1 MAILLNDNVQIYAPK
16 ILDNRYGPY
25 ATIELAKSSVDS
37 LNRHVGLTVAI
48 GTTSLVEYWW
58 EAGIADSDL
67 VVKAGGSTTLP
78 DTTVTPGAYSLA
90 NITVDQQGRITAA
103 SSGDALAPV
112 TSTFTT
118 SVLANLASENFTM
131 DLGKVSELLSV
142 NVSTPAWL
150 RIYRSSAQR
159 SSDVR
164 NSPGGPLQT
173 MINLGDAKPYSENV
187 TVTPN
192 ETIVQ
197 NPVPTLRGDSNG
209 LVHCKITNRS
219 GGSTQITLT
228 LTTLPLEV

>member
-25 ATIELAKSSVDS
+25 ATVELAKSSVDS

-58 EAGIADSDL
+58 EAGIGDNDL
-67 VVKAGGSTTLP
+67 VIKTASLSNTE
-78 DTTVTPGAYSLA
+78 VTPGTYNLA
-90 NITVDQQGRITAA
+90 SVTVDQQGRITAA
-103 SSGDALAPV
+103 STGDALVPV

-142 NVSTPAWL
+142 NISTPAWL

-187 TVTPN
+187 TVDPN

-197 NPVPTLRGDSNG
+197 NPVPTLRGDNNG
-209 LVHCKITNRS
+209 LVYCKITNRS